1 MGALIERYLCDG
13 CVVVERY
20 LCDGCV
26 VASIN
31 RKVPV

>member
-13 CVVVERY
+13 CVVIERY

-26 VASIN
+26 V